1 MPRPYLS
8 RVNLCLYEDPEVASF
23 GPHVLLRPVFALR
36 CGVFSLVEKLVR
48 AFPDAPL
55 VLVVRPELEDLARFL
70 YPTAVVGEPPEEET
84 LFVNGRLC
92 MTDDEVLHFLAASPT
107 EASFMA
113 NEVLFAAKVA
123 AKRVVQAARHLRAGK
138 PERAFEDLRF
148 PAEVNAF
155 LARSAADLI
164 RWSPRQIVQDFR
176 SAFQPGTV
184 RGTVEAGVHV
194 TQPEAIHVARGARV
208 QSGAVLNAESGP
220 ILIQENATVEPLAYI
235 EGPAVIGERTV
246 VKAGA
251 KIRGGSSIGPVCKV
265 GGEVEASVFQG
276 YSNKQ
281 HDGFLGHSFVGEWVN
296 LGANTNTSDLKNNY
310 GEVRFFRSAAA
321 YREGKGEGSGQKFL
335 GLTVGDFTK
344 TGISTSFT
352 TGSVVGIGC
361 NLFGTELMP
370 AYVPSFVWGSPGSF
384 VEHRID
390 GVIETA
396 AAAMGRRKVE
406 LRVELDS
413 RIRQAFD
420 DTKKDRALY
429 LGAPAA
435 GPAASP
441 AAAPRKARKARA

>member
-1 MPRPYLS
+1 VQRPYLTQ
-8 RVNLCLYEDPEVASF
+8 VNLCLYEDPEVALF
-23 GPHVLLRPVFALR
+23 GPHALLRPVFALR
-36 CGVFSLVEKLVR
+36 CGIFSLIEKLIR

-55 VLVVRPELEDLARFL
+55 VLVVRPELEDLVRVL
-70 YPTAVVGEPPEEET
+70 YPTAQVGEPPEEET

-107 EASFMA
+107 EASFMT
-113 NEVLFAAKVA
+113 NGVLFAAKVA
-123 AKRVVQAARHLRAGK
+123 AKRVAHAARHLRAGN
-138 PERAFEDLRF
+138 PEQAFEDLRF

-194 TQPEAIHVARGARV
+194 TQPEALHVARGARV
-208 QSGAVLNAESGP
+208 QSGAVLNAEMGP
-220 ILIQENATVEPLAYI
+220 ILVQENATVEPLTYI

-251 KIRGGSSIGPVCKV
+251 RIRGGSSIGPVCKV
-265 GGEVEASVFQG
+265 GGEIEASVFQG

-281 HDGFLGHSFVGEWVN
+281 HDGFLGHSYVGEWVN
-296 LGANTNTSDLKNNY
+296 LGADTNNSDLKNNY

-321 YREGKGEGSGQKFL
+321 FREGKGEGSGQKFL

-344 TGISTSFT
+344 TGIGTSFT
-352 TGSVVGIGC
+352 TGCVVGIGC

-384 VEHRID
+384 VEHRVD
-390 GVIETA
+390 GMIETA
-396 AAAMGRRKVE
+396 ARAMERRKVE

-413 RIRQAFD
+413 LVRQAFD
-420 DTKKDRALY
+420 DSKKDRALF
-429 LGAPAA
+429 LDAR
-435 GPAASP
+435 P
-441 AAAPRKARKARA
+441 AAAPRSTARKVRK